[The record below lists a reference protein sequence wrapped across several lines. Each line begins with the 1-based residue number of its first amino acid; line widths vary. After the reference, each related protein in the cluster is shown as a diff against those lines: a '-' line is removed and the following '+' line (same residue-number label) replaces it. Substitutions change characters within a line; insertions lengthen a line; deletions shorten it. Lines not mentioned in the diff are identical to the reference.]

1 MLCDD
6 FRRFVQIFSRTGGS
20 RNQISQRIEACSKA
34 DFVYFFLSKS
44 RATRR
49 PGGKRRLTAAPDEKA
64 TMFLRQAS
72 AGWFISI
79 DVSPD

>member
-6 FRRFVQIFSRTGGS
+6 FSRFVQIFSRAGGS
-20 RNQISQRIEACSKA
+20 QNQNSQRFEASSKA
-34 DFVYFFLSKS
+34 DFVYFFLLKS

-49 PGGKRRLTAAPDEKA
+49 TGGKRRLADAPDENA
-64 TMFLRQAS
+64 TMFLRQVLA
-72 AGWFISI
+72 AWFISI